1 MTLGAPATTTVG
13 GVPYSFVNW
22 SDGGAASHDVT
33 VPATATT
40 YTATYRPA

>member
-1 MTLGAPATTTVG
+1 LVAALVTALVTFAG
-13 GVPYSFVNW
+13 W

-40 YTATYRPA
+40 YTATYQPS